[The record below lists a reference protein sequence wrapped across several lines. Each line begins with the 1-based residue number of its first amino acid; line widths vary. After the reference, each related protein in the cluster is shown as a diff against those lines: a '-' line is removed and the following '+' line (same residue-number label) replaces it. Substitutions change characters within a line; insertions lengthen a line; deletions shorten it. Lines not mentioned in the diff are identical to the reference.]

1 MAPKRGNKEEFHS
14 SRESLL
20 SSLNRTKIYI
30 ENNGVSMVASELE
43 ARLSL
48 VESVFTQLCSVQQ
61 QIEMNSDDVSE
72 FENRHEIEDIYCE
85 VKSRILSQLTHRG
98 RRSITATS
106 PSPNSSL
113 STVDSRASKLPKLK
127 LPEFNG
133 NFTEW
138 TSWLNTFCT
147 LIDADGEVDDLSK
160 FVHLK
165 SCLGPNPLETI
176 ECLELSADNY
186 RRALQL
192 LKDRFENKS
201 IIVQAHVDKLC
212 NINKLKQPTSE
223 DLRLLVDRV
232 NAQLEAL
239 RSLNKDS
246 EILEALLFHLI
257 QDKLDDE
264 TLEKWENEFDNS
276 QLPSW
281 KLLAQFVINRSIN
294 MASREV
300 RRRRSPKKING
311 GKRASLSTVVEAS
324 QNSCYCCSGSH
335 NVKVCQKFASLNP
348 LQRYF
353 EIKKHGLCVR
363 CFSKRHQ
370 TKDCKAQ
377 ACTICNKPHH
387 ELLHR
392 DSGNTRAQ
400 SVGDPANSTAL
411 QSALL
416 TNRGSSYLATA
427 VVLVEDANGK
437 VRKCRCVLDSGS
449 QINFVTAQFAS
460 E

>member
-1 MAPKRGNKEEFHS
+1 M
-14 SRESLL
+14 
-20 SSLNRTKIYI
+20 
-30 ENNGVSMVASELE
+30 
-43 ARLSL
+43 
-48 VESVFTQLCSVQQ
+48 
-61 QIEMNSDDVSE
+61 
-72 FENRHEIEDIYCE
+72 
-85 VKSRILSQLTHRG
+85 
-98 RRSITATS
+98 
-106 PSPNSSL
+106 
-113 STVDSRASKLPKLK
+113 
-127 LPEFNG
+127 
-133 NFTEW
+133 
-138 TSWLNTFCT
+138 
-147 LIDADGEVDDLSK
+147 
-160 FVHLK
+160 K

-176 ECLELSADNY
+176 ECLALSADNY
-186 RRALQL
+186 TRALQL

-201 IIVQAHVDKLC
+201 IIVQAHVHKLC

-281 KLLAQFVINRSIN
+281 KLLAQFVINKSIN
-294 MASREV
+294 MASLEV
-300 RRRRSPKKING
+300 RRRGENS
-311 GKRASLSTVVEAS
+311 GKRASLSTVVETS
-324 QNSCYCCSGSH
+324 LNSCYCCSGSH
-335 NVKVCQKFASLNP
+335 NVKVCPKFASMNP

-353 EIKKHGLCVR
+353 EIKKHGLCVS

-392 DSGNTRAQ
+392 DSGNARAQ
-400 SVGDPANSTAL
+400 SVADPANSTAL

-416 TNRGSSYLATA
+416 ANRGASYLATA

-437 VRKCRCVLDSGS
+437 FRKCRCVLDSGS
-449 QINFVTAQFAS
+449 QINLVTAQVAS
-460 E
+460 ELGLRMSEAQYSLNGIGNCNSNVKLKLPSNPD